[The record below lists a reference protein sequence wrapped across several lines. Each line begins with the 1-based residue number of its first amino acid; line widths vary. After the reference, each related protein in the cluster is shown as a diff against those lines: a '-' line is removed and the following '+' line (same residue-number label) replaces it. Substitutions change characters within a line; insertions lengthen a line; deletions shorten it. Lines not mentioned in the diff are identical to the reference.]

1 MVKMAQ
7 RAEHLFAGVRVGIMD
22 MFASVFGKKDHVI
35 KLDCRSLEYEYVPL
49 KLDGIK
55 IVLFNTNVEHSLAS
69 SEYNTR
75 RQQCEA
81 GVALIKKHHPEVS
94 SLREATMDMLHR
106 HVEPVD
112 PLIYKRCKYVVEE
125 KERLLAGVEDLKRGD
140 IQALGQKMFR
150 THDGLSKEYEV
161 SCKELDFLVDRVRHN
176 NTVLGARMMGGGFGG
191 CTINL
196 VKEDAIDALVKDTTE
211 AYRKAMN
218 LEPITY
224 IARIEDGTSVLSL

>member
-1 MVKMAQ
+1 
-7 RAEHLFAGVRVGIMD
+7 MD

-81 GVALIKKHHPEVS
+81 GVALIKKHHPEVT

-106 HVEPVD
+106 FVEPAD

-224 IARIEDGTSVLSL
+224 IARIEDGTSALSL

>member
-1 MVKMAQ
+1 
-7 RAEHLFAGVRVGIMD
+7 
-22 MFASVFGKKDHVI
+22 
-35 KLDCRSLEYEYVPL
+35 
-49 KLDGIK
+49 
-55 IVLFNTNVEHSLAS
+55 
-69 SEYNTR
+69 
-75 RQQCEA
+75 
-81 GVALIKKHHPEVS
+81 
-94 SLREATMDMLHR
+94 
-106 HVEPVD
+106 
-112 PLIYKRCKYVVEE
+112 
-125 KERLLAGVEDLKRGD
+125 
-140 IQALGQKMFR
+140 MFR

-161 SCKELDFLVDRVRHN
+161 SCKELDFLVDWVRHN